1 MENTNQ
7 TFDKKPSNQNLQP
20 EIIASQNDLDLQ
32 PNPVT
37 KRWYWPA
44 SFSERLALVFW
55 GVLFLALIPRL
66 VTYLAHSFE
75 VISWPY
81 QIDYDEGLNLSTAW
95 NVAQGQNI
103 YLVNPADHFI
113 AAPYPPLYF
122 ILNAFGIKLWG
133 VQLQVGRII
142 SFAASLAIA
151 GMISWA
157 VNLALKRT
165 RISQLNAGGASLI
178 AGLMWFVPAP
188 VFIWGTIYKQDLFAI
203 AIALLAILLVY
214 RWRDNPW
221 LWLTAPIMA
230 TAFFAKQ
237 NELLAVG
244 VGCGYMLLYN
254 WRRGWKLTIL
264 TAFCLAVPF
273 VLLNILTNNGYYNHT
288 IAYQLVPWRLNE
300 FILRMNRLIID
311 HLVFIIIGLVA
322 LLSYIIA
329 FRRGFSRK
337 EWRNRL
343 KTIPQLSKE
352 ALFPIY
358 LCAGFFSLF
367 TVGAYQGNYNLTLD
381 LFPPLLIMVS
391 TWLAQQVERLGKVEK
406 SKERQLALLIA
417 SMLLVVMSWQVLSF
431 GDVKNYF
438 PFTFMPNPTRR
449 TLMENLQRQI
459 AAAPPGDLLTDD
471 IYLAL
476 SARRNVPYDN
486 LYHIL
491 IESSFSKWDDSRFLQ
506 DIRDH
511 RFSLVIHDAN
521 PIRFSD
527 RAWDILNAN
536 YEMVFNDDI
545 DVWKPRK

>member
-188 VFIWGTIYKQDLFAI
+188 VFIWSTIYKQDLFAI

-230 TAFFAKQ
+230 IAFFAKQ

-417 SMLLVVMSWQVLSF
+417 SMLLIVMSWQVLSF

-438 PFTFMPNPTRR
+438 PFTFMPNPARR
-449 TLMENLQRQI
+449 ALMENLQKQI

-471 IYLAL
+471 TYLAL